1 MTFLF
6 QQKVRGRQRSQQ
18 KKISQSKTSIT
29 SFKQHTL
36 HYGTS
41 SCIAAAQS
49 YRTYCDA
56 VLSHKMPFWAMAAE
70 ALHAPNLRSCR
81 EVAKGTS
88 HGRIGRCLKQNVGEQ
103 CTQTAW
109 TGCWHGFGVFGE
121 KWWPAA
127 VAHMIRE
134 IPDWPTEIQL

>member
-1 MTFLF
+1 MQVSNKPT
-6 QQKVRGRQRSQQ
+6 
-18 KKISQSKTSIT
+18 KKMSHKTKLQSR
-29 SFKQHTL
+29 FKQHTL
-36 HYGTS
+36 HHGIS

-49 YRTYCDA
+49 YSTYCDA
-56 VLSHKMPFWAMAAE
+56 VLSHKMLFWAMAAE
-70 ALHAPNLRSCR
+70 ALHALNPRSCH

-88 HGRIGRCLKQNVGEQ
+88 HGRIGRRLKQNVGEQ

-109 TGCWHGFGVFGE
+109 TGCWHGFGVFDE
-121 KWWPAA
+121 KGWLAA